1 MHESMRFCHVALCM
15 ISISFSLLLFPSSYQ
30 WSQKCRRLRDLVPP
44 AFPTSWTLPLL
55 ISLISKIKGF
65 LPSMLVFHVITPI
78 LLYILISQNIEGP
91 RERERER
98 DLWSMLLFG
107 FRLGWYVICLELG
120 WVDMW
125 SRCTKIFLS
134 VN

>member
-1 MHESMRFCHVALCM
+1 MRFCHVAFCM
-15 ISISFSLLLFPSSYQ
+15 SSISFSLSLFPSSYQ
-30 WSQKCRRLRDLVPP
+30 WSQKCRRSRDLVPP
-44 AFPTSWTLPLL
+44 PFPTSWTLPLL

-78 LLYILISQNIEGP
+78 PLYILVSQNIEERE

-98 DLWSMLLFG
+98 DLWSMLFG

-125 SRCTKIFLS
+125 SGYAKIFLR